1 MIFIH
6 RMFFKKT
13 GLKNDPFCVLKIQ
26 EVPWR
31 DLKGNLDLNIE
42 VPKVNPHR
50 QDSQVADPKSDI
62 MDESIKTELI
72 VKYKMGKWG
81 RCLWV

>member
-6 RMFFKKT
+6 MVFFKKESQT
-13 GLKNDPFCVLKIQ
+13 NDPLSVFKIQ
-26 EVPWR
+26 EALWKG
-31 DLKGNLDLNIE
+31 LKGNLDLKIE
-42 VPKVNPHR
+42 VPKVNPHS

-62 MDESIKTELI
+62 MDERVKTKLI